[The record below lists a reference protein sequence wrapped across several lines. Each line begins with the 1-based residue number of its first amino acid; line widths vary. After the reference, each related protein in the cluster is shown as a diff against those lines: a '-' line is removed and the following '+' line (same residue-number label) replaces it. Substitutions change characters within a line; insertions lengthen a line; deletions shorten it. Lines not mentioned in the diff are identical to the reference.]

1 MHRRRVLAGGVDGP
15 VVPAGEDVLPCSFGL
30 LDLAQIDMLRV
41 GEPLKMIKTNINP
54 KSMMLSRYASTF
66 LPLFVVLV
74 LEAAVGV
81 V

>member
-15 VVPAGEDVLPCSFGL
+15 VVPAGDVLPCSSGV

-54 KSMMLSRYASTF
+54 KSMMLSRYAST
-66 LPLFVVLV
+66 LS
-74 LEAAVGV
+74 
-81 V
+81 